1 MIIIDNHAHI
11 FPYLGSNSEYPSEG
25 LQMIYAQKAIS
36 NHHEPSRRLSDYSIV
51 KNGDDFLWDKNRLGP
66 EGRYQVNF
74 RAGKY
79 GRYEWTKEGIDYFK
93 QYMPVGMQNMESLP
107 EFIIAQ
113 MNYIGVTK
121 VVLQHSHIYGRL
133 NNYYSKTVKQ
143 FPERFIGL
151 FQINEAQ
158 AYTEEQ
164 LTKLSYCVNKLG
176 LKGLYFEPGGL
187 FMDNCKY
194 KFYDDIY
201 DPFWKEVDSLSIPL
215 YVQTDSK
222 DYYEQMNGW
231 FKILEK
237 YSSLT
242 IVITLG
248 LPLQLGFK
256 EGKPFIPEIVK
267 RLITE
272 YTVYLEIAYPIS
284 IGRNYEYPY
293 QEAQQLTRHLYNTL
307 GANRLIWGSDIPNVE
322 RYCTYAQSLNYLKEH
337 CNFISMP
344 DKELILGKNVIELF
358 SKTENLREPLEKQ
371 A

>member
-11 FPYLGSNSEYPSEG
+11 FPYLGDNSEYPLEG
-25 LQMIYAQKAIS
+25 LQTMYAQKAIS

-51 KNGDDFLWDKNRLGP
+51 NYNTPWNQNKPGP

-74 RAGKY
+74 RAGKF
-79 GRYEWTKEGIDYFK
+79 GKYEWTKDGIDYCK
-93 QYMPVGMQNMESLP
+93 QYMPVGLQEMIASP

-113 MNYIGVTK
+113 MNYIGVK
-121 VVLQHSHIYGRL
+121 KAVLQHSHIYGKL
-133 NNYYSKTVKQ
+133 HNYYYQAIKKY
-143 FPERFIGL
+143 PERFIGL
-151 FQINEAQ
+151 IQIDEAH

-164 LTKLSYCVNKLG
+164 LTELSYCVNKLG

-187 FMDNCKY
+187 FINNYKY

-201 DPFWKEVDSLSIPL
+201 DPLWKEVDSLSIPL
-215 YVQTDSK
+215 YVGIDSK

-237 YSSLT
+237 YPSLT
-242 IVITLG
+242 IVVTLG

-256 EGKPFIPEIVK
+256 EDKPFIPEIIK
-267 RLITE
+267 RLVTE
-272 YTVYLEIAYPIS
+272 YKVYLEIAYPIS

-293 QEAQQLTRHLYNTL
+293 MEAQQLIRHLYNTL

-337 CNFISMP
+337 CNFLPKS
-344 DKELILGKNVIELF
+344 DKELILGKNVIKIF